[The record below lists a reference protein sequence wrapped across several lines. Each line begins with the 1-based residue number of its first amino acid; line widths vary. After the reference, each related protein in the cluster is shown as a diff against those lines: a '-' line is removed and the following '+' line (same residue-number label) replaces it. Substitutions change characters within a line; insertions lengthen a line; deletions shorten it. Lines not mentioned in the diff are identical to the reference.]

1 MIYATCFSVREMA
14 IVSLPI
20 LQLEKMQG
28 ALFMAYA
35 FQWSVSSVTSLN
47 CALIKLSTYRLY
59 NDFHKR
65 RKRTAVLEVQLIVK
79 NLSII
84 GLLSLPQLL
93 I

>member
-1 MIYATCFSVREMA
+1 MSSCKSSIMSGFISVRENAGGTVHGLCFSM
-14 IVSLPI
+14 VN
-20 LQLEKMQG
+20 
-28 ALFMAYA
+28 
-35 FQWSVSSVTSLN
+35 VSSVTSLN

-59 NDFHKR
+59 NDFHKI

-93 I
+93 IEMLV

>member
-35 FQWSVSSVTSLN
+35 FQWSMFLQFEL
-47 CALIKLSTYRLY
+47 CF
-59 NDFHKR
+59 D
-65 RKRTAVLEVQLIVK
+65 
-79 NLSII
+79 
-84 GLLSLPQLL
+84 
-93 I
+93 